1 MKRIILGIAIGLLA
15 ASAGS
20 VGQSSSDKVPSL
32 EYNGPLLIN
41 IGEPCKLSSGIPGH
55 IRILQSDMNLVLS
68 CVADDGKPP
77 QLTIQQY
84 KTETRDNYPIGGMEP
99 PPPHYEQVQVPI
111 GPAPHWVCEKG
122 YEPDGLDVSWPDGVF
137 TPKPAR
143 CRAAAK

>member
-20 VGQSSSDKVPSL
+20 VGQSS
-32 EYNGPLLIN
+32 
-41 IGEPCKLSSGIPGH
+41 
-55 IRILQSDMNLVLS
+55 
-68 CVADDGKPP
+68 DDGRPP

-84 KTETRDNYPIGGMEP
+84 KTETQDNYPIGGMEP
-99 PPPHYEQVQVPI
+99 PRPHYEQVQVPI

-122 YEPDGLDVSWPDGVF
+122 YEPDGLDVTWPDGVF

-143 CRAAAK
+143 CKASEIKEVK